1 MRFLYS
7 TCYFVLSPMFKHAHM
22 ATRGLVPQHGPQL
35 FAVVLTMLRCFNQG
49 RRAALAIGIV
59 TPHVARLVLASGSC
73 YRAWPHV
80 FESGEFT
87 VLNVWRPTL
96 SVWEAIH
103 KDTIPTGDWG
113 GGDERPYTVLWNYCG
128 RYAPALYLT
137 SRSPPFCCQGTI
149 FLAFGC
155 HLQRAGITAL
165 AIGIILPK
173 LCPFLSTR
181 LLADLRGCWCW

>member
-49 RRAALAIGIV
+49 RRAALAIGII

-96 SVWEAIH
+96 SVWEAIR
-103 KDTIPTGDWG
+103 KDKIQLGTGGVTNDSI
-113 GGDERPYTVLWNYCG
+113 LYC
-128 RYAPALYLT
+128 
-137 SRSPPFCCQGTI
+137 
-149 FLAFGC
+149 
-155 HLQRAGITAL
+155 GITAVDTHQHC
-165 AIGIILPK
+165 I
-173 LCPFLSTR
+173 
-181 LLADLRGCWCW
+181 